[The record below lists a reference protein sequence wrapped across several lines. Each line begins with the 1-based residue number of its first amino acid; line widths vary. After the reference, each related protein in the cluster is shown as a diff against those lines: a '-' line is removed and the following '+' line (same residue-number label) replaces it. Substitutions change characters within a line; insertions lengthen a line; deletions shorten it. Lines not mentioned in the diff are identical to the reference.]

1 MKQKISRW
9 NHLSIFFFGL
19 SSGSLFGIPFLNLE
33 HGFSGVAYFL
43 AAIFWIGLLL
53 GIGLQ
58 LLGANALKK
67 HAGTKKPT
75 GKEKWMGIPVLFFL
89 FLLIMILCFWKNSIA
104 LISMDLALL
113 LFSIETYFY
122 LKRRG
127 RV

>member
-67 HAGTKKPT
+67 HAGRKMDGNSRIILSFPVDYDFMFL
-75 GKEKWMGIPVLFFL
+75 EK
-89 FLLIMILCFWKNSIA
+89 
-104 LISMDLALL
+104 
-113 LFSIETYFY
+113 
-122 LKRRG
+122 
-127 RV
+127 

>member
-43 AAIFWIGLLL
+43 AAILL

-67 HAGTKKPT
+67 HAETKKPM

-89 FLLIMILCFWKNSIA
+89 FLLIMILCFWKNSIT